1 MSSSIIDNIMYDLA
15 VQFYMDEIRM
25 EPEDPDI
32 RESPSVYFN
41 MMKNIMKEKKQFS
54 LDGKE
59 QAIGLL

>member
-1 MSSSIIDNIMYDLA
+1 MYDLA
-15 VQFYMDEIRM
+15 VQYYMDEIRM

-59 QAIGLL
+59 QTIGLL